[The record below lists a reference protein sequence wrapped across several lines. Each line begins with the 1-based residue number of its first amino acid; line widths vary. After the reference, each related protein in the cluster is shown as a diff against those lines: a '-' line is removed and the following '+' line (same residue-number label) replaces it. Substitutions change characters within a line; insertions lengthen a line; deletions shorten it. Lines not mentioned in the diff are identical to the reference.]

1 MSIKNGSTF
10 LALAVSAALLAG
22 CAVGP
27 DFKRPEP
34 PAAAGYTVEHPAGD
48 AGSGAATAAQ
58 TIVLGENLQAQW
70 WRLFQSDALD
80 QVVQRALQGNRSLA
94 AASWSLAQA
103 QEIANARAGKLA
115 PHVDLTSGVGR
126 QKYGAQFLGP
136 LAKPPPFSYFSV
148 GATVSYTL
156 DYTGGV
162 ARSIEQQRAFAEY
175 QQRQLDAAGL
185 AVTGNTVM
193 QALRIASLRAQI
205 TTVEALLDR
214 DRENLK
220 LVQLAFDA
228 GSVSRLDVVSANS
241 QLASDTTQLPQL
253 RQELSVARHALAL
266 IMGDAPIA
274 AMPEFD
280 LAQIVLPPNLPVSVP
295 SELARRRPDILAAES
310 QLHATTAAVGVAEAN
325 LYPRIDLTASTG
337 QQAISFEHIFDRT
350 SNVWSFASA
359 LVAPVFDGGTLRAEK
374 RAAADAMRAS
384 LANYEQTVLAAFGQV
399 ADSLEALDNGAEE
412 LQAQARAEQSARE
425 SVDLT
430 RQSYNEGNVGVLQV
444 LDAERRYQQARL
456 GYVRAQAQRY
466 IDTVQ
471 LFLALG
477 GAGPGDVP
485 PLK

>member
-1 MSIKNGSTF
+1 MSTKNGSKF
-10 LALAVSAALLAG
+10 LALTVSAALLTG
-22 CAVGP
+22 CAAGP

-34 PAAAGYTVEHPAGD
+34 PAAAGYIVEHPAAD
-48 AGSGAATAAQ
+48 SSGHTATAAQ
-58 TIVLGENLQAQW
+58 KIVLGENLQAQW

-80 QVVQRALQGNRSLA
+80 QVVQRALEGNRSLV

-103 QEIANARAGKLA
+103 QEIANARAGKLS
-115 PHVDLTSGVGR
+115 PHVDLTGGVGR

-162 ARSIEQQRAFAEY
+162 ARSVEQQRAFAEY
-175 QQRQLDAAGL
+175 QQYQLDAVGL

-205 TTVEALLDR
+205 ATIEALLDR

-266 IMGDAPIA
+266 IMGDAPVA
-274 AMPEFD
+274 SMPEFD
-280 LAQIVLPPNLPVSVP
+280 LAQIVLPQNLPVSVP
-295 SELARRRPDILAAES
+295 SELARRRPDILASEA
-310 QLHATTAAVGVAEAN
+310 QLHATTAAIGVAEAN

-350 SNVWSFASA
+350 SNVWSFASG

-374 RAAADAMRAS
+374 RAAVDAMRAS
-384 LANYEQTVLAAFGQV
+384 LANYEQTVLTAFGQV
-399 ADSLEALDNGAEE
+399 ADSLEALNNGAEE

-477 GAGPGDVP
+477 GSGPPPP
-485 PLK
+485 PL